1 MVTIDHATTR
11 ESFSLVQNIL
21 SLTSLKYIL
30 VIEGKCDSLAVD
42 PLTLYLASVCFF
54 FFFTNIDNYYDTPNL
69 RTLNFKLQA
78 LLSYYI
84 VAILAIFL
92 TFAKRGGER
101 I

>member
-30 VIEGKCDSLAVD
+30 VIEGKCDSLALD
-42 PLTLYLASVCFF
+42 LLTLYLALVCI
-54 FFFTNIDNYYDTPNL
+54 FTNIDNYYDTPNL

-78 LLSYYI
+78 LLCYYI

>member
-11 ESFSLVQNIL
+11 ESFLLVQNIL

-30 VIEGKCDSLAVD
+30 VIEEKCDSLAVD
-42 PLTLYLASVCFF
+42 PLTLYLASVCF

>member
-54 FFFTNIDNYYDTPNL
+54 FFTNIDNYYDTPNL
-69 RTLNFKLQA
+69 RTLRSKLQA
-78 LLSYYI
+78 LPAYYI
-84 VAILAIFL
+84 VAIPAIFL
-92 TFAKRGGER
+92 TFAKVGGER